1 MTTYLT
7 MLCISVAS
15 AALDELCMPMNS
27 QDLCAAGMEQA
38 VSELYPTYGL
48 NLYVGCKKTNIVTT
62 SPRPRPRPSINLN

>member
-7 MLCISVAS
+7 MLCISVTS
-15 AALDELCMPMNS
+15 AALDEACIPMHS

-62 SPRPRPRPSINLN
+62 SPRPRPRPSIDLN

>member
-15 AALDELCMPMNS
+15 AALDEVCMPINS
-27 QDLCAAGMEQA
+27 QDLCAAGMERA
-38 VSELYPTYGL
+38 VAELYPTYGL

-62 SPRPRPRPSINLN
+62 SPRPRQRPQLNLN